1 MLTFA
6 TPFEK
11 RDTKKFFEKIE
22 KVQEASTE
30 QDKSRSVDSFL
41 RIKLSGRAK
50 NYMRYTMKSLILAQ
64 DER

>member
-41 RIKLSGRAK
+41 RIKLSG
-50 NYMRYTMKSLILAQ
+50 
-64 DER
+64 

>member
-11 RDTKKFFEKIE
+11 RDTKKLIEKTD

-41 RIKLSGRAK
+41 RIKLSGWAK

>member
-11 RDTKKFFEKIE
+11 TGYKKLIEKTD